1 MEYKLSED
9 TERFFETVF
18 EQAKKLHDAL
28 VKADSERTA
37 DEKEH
42 KDKERNE

>member
-9 TERFFETVF
+9 TERFFEAAF
-18 EQAKKLHDAL
+18 DQAKKLHDAL
-28 VKADSERTA
+28 VKADSKRTA
-37 DEKEH
+37 DEKKH

>member
-9 TERFFETVF
+9 TERFFEAAF
-18 EQAKKLHDAL
+18 DQAKKLHDAL

-42 KDKERNE
+42 KDREINE